1 MIMSPTLATQA
12 TQTATE
18 IACER
23 PPRLDQFFTNLFDLP
38 EKRWKSWRQVFNK
51 GFSADNLAS
60 FVPGMVEETLQ
71 YRQTLKK
78 YAQSGEL
85 VRLDLVTLR
94 FTIDFIGRT
103 VLSVIDLVLQAY
115 LDDDSATNR
124 SCGKRDATEL
134 DAGIRAFAI
143 SQVRLF
149 LFVGHDSM
157 SSTICYALHLLF
169 FNPGTLSQV
178 RSEHDTVL

>member
-23 PPRLDQFFTNLFDLP
+23 PPRLDQFFKPLAGGLNLFDLP
-38 EKRWKSWRQVFNK
+38 EKRWKSWRLVFTK

-103 VLSVIDLVLQAY
+103 VL
-115 LDDDSATNR
+115 
-124 SCGKRDATEL
+124 
-134 DAGIRAFAI
+134 
-143 SQVRLF
+143 
-149 LFVGHDSM
+149 
-157 SSTICYALHLLF
+157 
-169 FNPGTLSQV
+169 
-178 RSEHDTVL
+178 